1 MNSTSTGRSLKRIL
15 IRIAGAFLILSL
27 TAAAVLGLKS
37 YRGSFSTNVDKII
50 GDDEL
55 LNHAIK
61 IRAKQATHDESEDGS
76 GEEEELEENP
86 PARTNVTAAN
96 ATESHDNSI
105 DHSDL
110 TLEELTKKLSTLKA
124 SKLDYSPTAT
134 KQFAHLHHMKTG
146 GTSLNRLLSCALK
159 RARGGGSRDRVL
171 RDASIE
177 ECSSFRYNKCIH
189 DEEDPCREKIQSA
202 AYMQYCAPM
211 HQMQVF
217 DWLDD
222 TDIVTVIRHP
232 VDRVWSMY
240 RFQTRGCYKCLPLT
254 DIYAAMENR
263 TAGDEDF
270 GISANC
276 QAQLVNHQTRNL
288 LTDTFDEDKDIPTRN
303 DQLQEAL
310 YNLKNKL
317 AMVGITNELPLFAKQ
332 LGKAF
337 PWLAEEL
344 GDDGARYL
352 RKNDDSSTVCAL
364 AHANASPSNN
374 RCGPGKTHMPLP
386 DQPDEATRKIILKH
400 NMLDLKIYEAAV
412 KRFNMQ
418 SQALGLSQDT
428 EP

>member
-1 MNSTSTGRSLKRIL
+1 
-15 IRIAGAFLILSL
+15 
-27 TAAAVLGLKS
+27 
-37 YRGSFSTNVDKII
+37 
-50 GDDEL
+50 
-55 LNHAIK
+55 
-61 IRAKQATHDESEDGS
+61 
-76 GEEEELEENP
+76 
-86 PARTNVTAAN
+86 
-96 ATESHDNSI
+96 
-105 DHSDL
+105 
-110 TLEELTKKLSTLKA
+110 
-124 SKLDYSPTAT
+124 
-134 KQFAHLHHMKTG
+134 MKTG

-159 RARGGGSRDRVL
+159 RARGGDRVL

-177 ECSSFRYNKCIH
+177 ECSSFRYKKCIH
-189 DEEDPCREKIQSA
+189 DEKDPCRENIQSA

-254 DIYAAMENR
+254 DIYAAMENS
-263 TAGDEDF
+263 TAGDEGL
-270 GISANC
+270 GISRNC

-288 LTDTFDEDKDIPTRN
+288 LTDTFDEDKDIPTRIE
-303 DQLQEAL
+303 QLQEAL

-352 RKNDDSSTVCAL
+352 RKNDGKSTVCAL

-374 RCGPGKTHMPLP
+374 RCGPGNTHMPLP